1 MQRQL
6 SILLCELHARQWR
19 LDALEEAARKLEVVR
34 SLMATKGSHAA
45 PKQMRELKNAVAQDG
60 ARLTAGGLVVDRDEE
75 EEAEPRPTRTKK
87 QYKWSNERKK

>member
-6 SILLCELHARQWR
+6 SILLRELHTRQRR

-45 PKQMRELKNAVAQDG
+45 PKQMRELKDAVAPVSYTH
-60 ARLTAGGLVVDRDEE
+60 LTL
-75 EEAEPRPTRTKK
+75 PTIC
-87 QYKWSNERKK
+87 SV